1 MNEVKLL
8 CELYESVQRQFTESA
23 VTLRRFELLAEDD
36 GTIEALRTE
45 LWSVRFRIDVAVE
58 AALARLEARDGN

>member
-58 AALARLEARDGN
+58 AALARLEARDAK